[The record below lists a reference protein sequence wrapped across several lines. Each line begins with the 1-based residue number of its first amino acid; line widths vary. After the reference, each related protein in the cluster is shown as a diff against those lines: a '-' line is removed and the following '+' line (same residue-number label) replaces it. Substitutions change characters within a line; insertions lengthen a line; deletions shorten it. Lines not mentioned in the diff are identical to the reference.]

1 MLIRYSFGAVLALT
15 AAAGA
20 QSTTGIGSYAVRGP
34 LPALQVFQQQRSI
47 AAPAPWATDDP
58 ADSLYRSAR
67 EALNRND
74 FKRAAELFEQI
85 TSRFP
90 KSSYAADAYYYRGFA
105 LYRAGGDTNLRD
117 ALVALDAQHRRFST
131 ARTIADAEELKV
143 RIRGELARHGDI
155 TAAAA
160 VTSAASGIGVM
171 SGGAPES
178 SACPRGSGEHADG
191 ESDIRAA
198 ALNALLQMD
207 SENALPII
215 KQVLRKR
222 DACSAALR
230 NKAVF
235 LLSQKS
241 SSETEAILI
250 DIVKNDPSREVRDNA
265 VFWLGQV
272 HTDKAAAALEE
283 IATSS
288 PDKSL
293 RQKALFA
300 LSQSNSPRG
309 MALVRRLAD
318 SNDTPEDVRNRAIFQ
333 IGQQAS
339 KDNADFLRGL
349 FGRLGNDSRH
359 EALRRGLLFSLS
371 QMRGFGNDRWLL
383 DVALDNAQN
392 EAVRKQALFS
402 AGQAGVPSSELA
414 SLYDKLTDRDLKYQ
428 IIWVM
433 SEAHDR
439 SGSDKL
445 VEIAQKDKDPE
456 MRKKA
461 IFWLGQK
468 NDPRISQI
476 LLDIINKP

>member
-1 MLIRYSFGAVLALT
+1 MPIRYSLCAAMLALT
-15 AAAGA
+15 TAALA
-20 QSTTGIGSYAVRGP
+20 QPAPQASAYAVRATLQAP
-34 LPALQVFQQQRSI
+34 LVQQGRAP

-58 ADSLYRSAR
+58 ADSLYRLAR

-74 FKRAAELFEQI
+74 YRRAAAMFEQI

-90 KSSYAADAYYYRGFA
+90 KSAYAADAYYYRGFA
-105 LYRAGGDTNLRD
+105 LYRAGGEANLRD
-117 ALVALDAQHRRFST
+117 ALVALDAQPRRFST

-143 RIRGELARHGDI
+143 RIRGELARHGDVS
-155 TAAAA
+155 AAEA
-160 VTSAASGIGVM
+160 VTSAAS
-171 SGGAPES
+171 ES
-178 SACPRGSGEHADG
+178 SACPRGSGEREDG
-191 ESDIRAA
+191 GSDIRAA

-207 SENALPII
+207 SESALPII
-215 KQVLRKR
+215 KQVLKKR

-230 NKAVF
+230 KKAVF

-288 PDKSL
+288 PDLPL
-293 RQKALFA
+293 REKALFS

-309 MALVRRLAD
+309 MALIRRLAD
-318 SNDTPEDVRNRAIFQ
+318 SNDTPEDIRNRAVFQ
-333 IGQQAS
+333 IGQRAS
-339 KDNADFLRGL
+339 KDDADYLRGL
-349 FGRLGNDSRH
+349 FARLGKDSRH
-359 EALRRGLLFSLS
+359 NALRRGVLFSLS

-383 DVALDNAQN
+383 DVALDNTQN
-392 EAVRKQALFS
+392 DDVRKQALFT
-402 AGQAGVPSSELA
+402 AGQAGISSSELV
-414 SLYDKLTDRDLKYQ
+414 SLYDKLTDRELKYQ

-439 SGSDKL
+439 AGSDKL
-445 VEIAQKDKDPE
+445 VEIARKDKDPE